1 MGKPRAQLVTAI
13 ERLGRIMGPLLRSCR
28 GWGTQARDTDGQLA
42 LRVSEAEPVDADMNR
57 VAATMHAIDDIEA
70 GRLAG
75 LSYRLCEGGQGS
87 LHFVHL
93 WVSEPD
99 QA

>member
-1 MGKPRAQLVTAI
+1 
-13 ERLGRIMGPLLRSCR
+13 
-28 GWGTQARDTDGQLA
+28 
-42 LRVSEAEPVDADMNR
+42 MNR